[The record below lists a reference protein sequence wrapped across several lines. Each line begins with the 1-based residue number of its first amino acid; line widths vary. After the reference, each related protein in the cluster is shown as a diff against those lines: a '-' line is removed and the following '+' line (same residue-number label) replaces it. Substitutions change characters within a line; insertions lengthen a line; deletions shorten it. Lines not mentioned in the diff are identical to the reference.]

1 MESKRLFAG
10 VEVPASTGLRRA
22 LAELQRD
29 LRGERIRWTRPENL
43 HLTVEFFGATAAAAV
58 PALEKALAAAAGKS
72 PAFALRFA
80 QPGTFGGARHP
91 RVLWLGVES
100 PGLATL
106 HDRVAAELRE
116 AGWVPEARA
125 FAPHLTLGR
134 IARLNDPETF
144 AAAVAAPRGEFAPDQ
159 RVRELVLFES
169 VSGRYVPI
177 GRWPLEPTG

>member
-10 VEVPASTGLRRA
+10 VEVPAPAGLRRA
-22 LAELQRD
+22 LADLQRE

-43 HLTVEFFGATAAAAV
+43 HLTVEFFGATAAEKI
-58 PALEKALAAAAGKS
+58 PDLEKALAAAAKRS
-72 PAFALRFA
+72 SAFALRLA
-80 QPGTFGGARHP
+80 RLGTFGGLRHP

-100 PGLATL
+100 A
-106 HDRVAAELRE
+106 LRE